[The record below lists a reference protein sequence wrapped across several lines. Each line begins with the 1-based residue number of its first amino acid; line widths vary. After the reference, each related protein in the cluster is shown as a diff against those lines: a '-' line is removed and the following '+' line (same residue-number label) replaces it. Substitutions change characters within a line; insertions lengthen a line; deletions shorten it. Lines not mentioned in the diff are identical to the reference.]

1 MCIFIKKK
9 NKLNK
14 LRIVGRLSAKVL
26 EFIEPYI
33 KIGMSTGEIDYLCY
47 KYITKNLNVK
57 SASLGYNGFPKSVCI
72 SVNEVVC
79 HGIPN
84 YDHILKNGD
93 ILNIDVAI
101 LKDGVYGDTSKMFFV
116 GNPSKITQ
124 TLCKI
129 ARDSLYLAI
138 LIIKPGIKIKEIG
151 KKIQNFVESKK
162 FSVVREYCGHGIGSS
177 FHEYPQILH
186 FYSDENNISLQDGMV
201 FTIEPM
207 INLGSNKINLM
218 KDGWTVKTKD
228 NKISAQYEHTIVVNK
243 NGCEIL
249 TLRKDDILPF
259 IITNKNIKVIF

>member
-1 MCIFIKKK
+1 MNICIK
-9 NKLNK
+9 NLNEINN

-33 KIGMSTGEIDYLCY
+33 KPGISTGEIDDLCY
-47 KYITKNLNVK
+47 QYITKNLNVK

-84 YDHILKNGD
+84 YNKFLKDGD
-93 ILNIDVAI
+93 ILNIDIAL
-101 LKDGVYGDTSKMFFV
+101 LKDGFYGDTSKMFFV
-116 GNPSKITQ
+116 GKISEITKK
-124 TLCKI
+124 LCKI
-129 ARDSLYLAI
+129 ARDSLYIAM
-138 LIIKPGIKIKEIG
+138 LIIKPGIQIKEIG

-162 FSVVREYCGHGIGSS
+162 FSVVREYCGHGIGNS

-186 FYSDENNISLQDGMV
+186 FNSNENSIYLKNSMV

-207 INLGSNKINLM
+207 INLGSNKVNLM
-218 KDGWTVKTKD
+218 KDGWTVKTSD

-249 TLRKDDILPF
+249 TLRKDEILPF
-259 IITNKNIKVIF
+259 EVSKLKY